1 MKDSIVRVGVSLLDV
16 DPAIWRRIEVPA
28 RFTLKEL
35 HGVIQAVMGWADYH
49 LHHFRIGGSLYGEPA
64 PEDDDYDREIV
75 DERKL
80 KLSTL
85 VVDGERIFDYVYDY
99 GDNWCCVVVLE
110 MIAPATHG
118 LTYPRL
124 IEGARRGPPE
134 DVGGPWGYNE
144 FLDAIADPKHERHK
158 ELRQWSGE
166 DFDPKQ
172 FDVDEINHA
181 LASFSPRKST
191 RRKSAKSSVTQ

>member
-1 MKDSIVRVGVSLLDV
+1 MKNSIVRIAVTLLDV

-28 RFTLKEL
+28 SFTLKEL
-35 HGVIQAVMGWADYH
+35 HDVIQAVMGWADYH
-49 LHHFRIGGSLYGEPA
+49 LHHFQIGGVQYGEPT
-64 PEDDDYDREIV
+64 PEDRDIAS
-75 DERKL
+75 ERKL

-85 VVDGERIFDYVYDY
+85 AIDGERVFDYVYDY

-110 MIAPATHG
+110 AIAPVVPG
-118 LTYPRL
+118 VSYPRL

-144 FLDAIADPKHERHK
+144 FLEAIANPKHERHQ

-166 DFDPKQ
+166 DFDPTK
-172 FDVDEINHA
+172 FDADEINHT
-181 LASFSPRKST
+181 LAQFSPRKGT
-191 RRKSAKSSVTQ
+191 RRKSTKTATTD